1 MEGITCLASSA
12 QHSKSSMNVKL
23 FHTQILSLSHKHK
36 GQKDGPTILA
46 EKKETPTE
54 MYKIY
59 LHLITLSPSRLM
71 IAATRIQAS
80 SSSLCNECAAHGMM
94 SLVSTPYGKFKP
106 GTVKIGNAA

>member
-1 MEGITCLASSA
+1 MKGITCLASSA
-12 QHSKSSMNVKL
+12 QHSKSSMNGKL
-23 FHTQILSLSHKHK
+23 FHTQILSLSHTHK
-36 GQKDGPTILA
+36 RQKDGPTILV

-59 LHLITLSPSRLM
+59 LPFITLSPSRLM

-80 SSSLCNECAAHGMM
+80 SSLCNECAAHDIM

-106 GTVKIGNAA
+106 GMVKIGNAA